1 VSKGVV
7 LLDGAP
13 PVVRPR
19 EPRVQAANR
28 YEGIRQ
34 YSLARILGLWAAAA
48 VPMGVLAWLVAPW
61 LGDRIGGRE
70 PLAKGLLICFNVGL
84 LWILA
89 LTLVLIKRE
98 QGSLAWSRVRHS
110 LWILSPRDP
119 KTGRVG
125 GKVWWWVVPFT
136 LLFLALTAAPID
148 PKGPIPRD
156 LPRLISEHKVRAEHF
171 FHGAWGWFAL
181 AVMVALLSP
190 VVEELF
196 FRGLLLPRM
205 RKVFG
210 KRDWVLNGAMFAG
223 YHVHQPWSMP
233 AALLTGVFTHAYPTK
248 RFQSIWIAVI
258 THTLPSFVIIAVILS
273 LVL

>member
-1 VSKGVV
+1 MSNSVV

-19 EPRVQAANR
+19 EPRVQAPDR

-48 VPMGVLAWLVAPW
+48 VPMGILAWVVAPW

-84 LWILA
+84 LWIFV

-98 QGSLAWSRVRHS
+98 QGSLAWSGVRDS

-125 GKVWWWVVPFT
+125 GKVWW
-136 LLFLALTAAPID
+136 
-148 PKGPIPRD
+148 
-156 LPRLISEHKVRAEHF
+156 
-171 FHGAWGWFAL
+171 
-181 AVMVALLSP
+181 
-190 VVEELF
+190 
-196 FRGLLLPRM
+196 
-205 RKVFG
+205 
-210 KRDWVLNGAMFAG
+210 
-223 YHVHQPWSMP
+223 
-233 AALLTGVFTHAYPTK
+233 
-248 RFQSIWIAVI
+248 
-258 THTLPSFVIIAVILS
+258 
-273 LVL
+273 